1 MMRSGALILY
11 NIYTPAEMAEKASN
25 INLEIDEFLERKR
38 LENEVLKKILKLL
51 EEEKQKTE
59 TEVSKRKSQNK

>member
-1 MMRSGALILY
+1 
-11 NIYTPAEMAEKASN
+11 MAEKASN

-51 EEEKQKTE
+51 EEEKTKTE
-59 TEVSKRKSQNK
+59 NAVRKEKNQGK